1 MAASHRRGLSRRGF
15 GSQGAA
21 DAAASAEGRTLAA
34 RGNDER
40 YVLAS
45 ARENFESRA
54 RPLYEDHYTHYG
66 DSRAL
71 PGAAVS
77 DMDLSQAYTENS
89 HGSHQSGPQRAY
101 GAGPSSPKAAQSW
114 DALQHNGA
122 LSPPLPGHGHA
133 LRSGDAGKPGIAYVS
148 GAGRPPTTISM
159 DDSEWASQYRQPHAV
174 TSPTRPVPSRA
185 GASGLRAAPSVLTR
199 HTLRGVAGPPA
210 HGVRRLWAWVP
221 ASIPI
226 RLFLLVTLLESG
238 VDIAIEVVLLSRFRT
253 QEGGILGS
261 NFEGVQP
268 ALPVFVMVFCLAHV
282 YQCALAVDA
291 VINRNTIL
299 IFGLVIFNIAL

>member
-1 MAASHRRGLSRRGF
+1 VRESPYAAH
-15 GSQGAA
+15 A
-21 DAAASAEGRTLAA
+21 DGERYAAASAREGYEPR
-34 RGNDER
+34 
-40 YVLAS
+40 S
-45 ARENFESRA
+45 
-54 RPLYEDHYTHYG
+54 RPLYENSFTHYG

-77 DMDLSQAYTENS
+77 DIDLSQSFTEYS
-89 HGSHQSGPQRAY
+89 HASHQSGPHHVY
-101 GAGPSSPKAAQSW
+101 GAGPSSPKGAQSW

-122 LSPPLPGHGHA
+122 LSPPLPGRGYG
-133 LRSGDAGKPGIAYVS
+133 LRGGDAGKPGVTYVS
-148 GAGRPPTTISM
+148 GAARPPTTISM

-174 TSPTRPVPSRA
+174 TSPTRPTPSRA

-199 HTLRGVAGPPA
+199 HTLRGVKAPPA